1 MKIMEFIETVKKN
14 PNQATAI
21 CKKLIKTRYL
31 PVLEKRQLAEL
42 VYANSTEIENGVVKV
57 DSLSKY
63 LIFTLLMLTRYTN
76 LEFSVDE
83 KGAATEEAIR
93 EYDALCENGL
103 LNPIIA
109 EFQEDYARANEIMN
123 YVFQDNIAV
132 NNTVESVIGKTA
144 DGILNILD
152 GFINVLSDKVS
163 EMDLDLSNVDMSQ
176 VENVMKLLNTGKVNI
191 K

>member
-1 MKIMEFIETVKKN
+1 MKVIEFIEAVKKN

-21 CKKLIKTRYL
+21 CKKLIKTRYI

-42 VYANSTEIENGVVKV
+42 VYSNSIEIENGIVKV

-63 LIFTLLMLTRYTN
+63 LIFTLLMLTKYTT

-83 KGAATEEAIR
+83 KGAATEEAIK

-109 EFQEDYARANEIMN
+109 EFQEDYVRANEIMN
-123 YVFQDNIAV
+123 YVFQDNLSV
-132 NNTVESVIGKTA
+132 NNTVEAVVGKA
-144 DGILNILD
+144 AMALLSIVD
-152 GFINVLSDKVS
+152 GFTNTLSEKVE
-163 EMDLDLSNVDMSQ
+163 EMGFDLSNFDMNQ
-176 VENVMKLLNTGKVNI
+176 IENIMNLLNAK

>member
-1 MKIMEFIETVKKN
+1 MKVMEFIEAVKKN

-21 CKKLIKTRYL
+21 CKKLIKTRYI

-42 VYANSTEIENGVVKV
+42 VYSSSIEMENGIVKV

-63 LIFTLLMLTRYTN
+63 LIFTLLMLTKYTT

-83 KGAATEEAIR
+83 KGAATEEAIK
-93 EYDALCENGL
+93 EYDDLCENGL

-123 YVFQDNIAV
+123 YVFQDNLAV
-132 NNTVESVIGKTA
+132 NNTIEAVIGKVSIA
-144 DGILNILD
+144 LLDIVD
-152 GFINVLSDKVS
+152 GFSNRLADKVD
-163 EMDLDLSNVDMSQ
+163 EMNFNLGDLDIDKLEGIAN
-176 VENVMKLLNTGKVNI
+176 LLNARK
-191 K
+191 